1 MYIILDETPRPLRH
15 SASTARQFSSIQY
28 LATMVKSPKTEL
40 VRAGCIEDVE
50 DCGTY
55 TLRMR
60 EVNPTHTVVLLNGMV
75 ILRE

>member
-1 MYIILDETPRPLRH
+1 MCTSYWMKPLDRCATAPVLRGNF
-15 SASTARQFSSIQY
+15 QVY

-60 EVNPTHTVVLLNGMV
+60 EVTPTHTVVLLNGMV